1 MFGQFLADGEKA
13 HFYREDFCGV
23 ADYDQLPKWAVERLE
38 QIEAPQMKIRIFQI
52 DHEKDSNKLAFMNYD
67 YAQSHGGV
75 KAENYRQI
83 YGGTVNCENLQ
94 SVFALCNSD
103 KTPPGYY
110 GESMSVSNVIE
121 VCEGKEK
128 GFYFCDSVGFKQIDF
143 DITQT
148 DHEDMMK
155 ILVVETGKAPYE
167 AEIRHDIH
175 AMQSVVGGCIEPIY
189 FEPKQDA
196 LVWCND
202 EFLLNNSAPN
212 RLVGDCLVHGAF
224 YVSGNCQNEYGEWD
238 SCSLTDEQIKQYSK
252 MFENPVIVLE
262 QAEELTEDFEES
274 EEPEFT
280 MS

>member
-1 MFGQFLADGEKA
+1 
-13 HFYREDFCGV
+13 
-23 ADYDQLPKWAVERLE
+23 
-38 QIEAPQMKIRIFQI
+38 MKIRIFQV

-83 YGGTVNCENLQ
+83 YGGTVNCDSLE

-103 KTPPGYY
+103 KTPPGYGLSFAQT
-110 GESMSVSNVIE
+110 GESMSVSNIIE
-121 VCEGKEK
+121 ICDGKDK
-128 GFYFCDSVGFKQIDF
+128 GFYFCDSVGFKPIDF

-155 ILVVETGKAPYE
+155 ILVVENGKAPYE

-252 MFENPVIVLE
+252 MFETPVIVLE
-262 QAEELTEDFEES
+262 QEEELTEDFEES